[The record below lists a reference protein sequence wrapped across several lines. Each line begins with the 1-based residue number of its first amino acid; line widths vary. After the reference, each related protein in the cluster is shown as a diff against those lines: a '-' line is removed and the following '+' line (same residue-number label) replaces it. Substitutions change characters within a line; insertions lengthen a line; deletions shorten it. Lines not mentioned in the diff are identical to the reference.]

1 MKPVTTRNSKRPAS
15 PMRILLIWTLVSG
28 LLFGVAEF
36 GEPLDDIFR
45 IARNKMREHN
55 ASGQVVVVG
64 IDDLAQ
70 QEIGD
75 WPWKADR
82 YARMVDN
89 LNAAGANRIFFDFT
103 IKGLANDPG
112 ARRLVEAL
120 KKHDGKVY
128 LSAAFSEDGATG
140 KRGTDDTTAGREAVL
155 ASCEFQCLDQRL

>member
-70 QEIGD
+70 RRLSA
-75 WPWKADR
+75 PLPHLVPLHPR
-82 YARMVDN
+82 VVV
-89 LNAAGANRIFFDFT
+89 L
-103 IKGLANDPG
+103 
-112 ARRLVEAL
+112 ARRLPLERPNQRSAVAVAVAL
-120 KKHDGKVY
+120 DLQPH
-128 LSAAFSEDGATG
+128 
-140 KRGTDDTTAGREAVL
+140 L
-155 ASCEFQCLDQRL
+155 AHLQ